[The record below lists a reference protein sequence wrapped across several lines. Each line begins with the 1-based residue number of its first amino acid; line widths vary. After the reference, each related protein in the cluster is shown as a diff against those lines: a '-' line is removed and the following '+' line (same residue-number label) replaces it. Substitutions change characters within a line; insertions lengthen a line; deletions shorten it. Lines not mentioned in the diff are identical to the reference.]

1 MIGIELPVVSSLYDI
16 TQTGF
21 YRCGNEIVEQCT
33 ASIPGEEMKQIY
45 DDGGKYIGQA
55 WSDKHGA
62 MFRRNVEHKNGETTP
77 TWLPWFIVKGGKMQQ
92 QIVDFLNKAKRNN
105 G

>member
-1 MIGIELPVVSSLYDI
+1 MIGAELPVVSSLYDI

-45 DDGGKYIGQA
+45 VGGEYIGQT
-55 WSDKHGA
+55 WSDKHGV
-62 MFRRNVEHKNGETTP
+62 MFRRNVGYKNGEITP
-77 TWLPWFIVKGGKMQQ
+77 TWLSWFIVEKEECK
-92 QIVDFLNKAKRNN
+92 
-105 G
+105 

>member
-1 MIGIELPVVSSLYDI
+1 MIDEELPVVSSLYDI

-55 WSDKHGA
+55 WSDKHGV
-62 MFRRNVEHKNGETTP
+62 MFRRNVVHKNGETTP
-77 TWLPWFIVKGGKMQQ
+77 TWLPWFIVKGSETQ
-92 QIVDFLNKAKRNN
+92 QIVDFLNKAKRNY

>member
-1 MIGIELPVVSSLYDI
+1 MIGAELPVVSSLYDI

-45 DDGGKYIGQA
+45 DGGEYIGQT
-55 WSDKHGA
+55 WSDKHGV
-62 MFRRNVEHKNGETTP
+62 MFRRNVGYKNGEINP
-77 TWLPWFIVKGGKMQQ
+77 TWLSWFIVEKEECK
-92 QIVDFLNKAKRNN
+92 
-105 G
+105 

>member
-1 MIGIELPVVSSLYDI
+1 MIGVGLPVVSSLYDI
-16 TQTGF
+16 TQAGF

-33 ASIPGEEMKQIY
+33 ANIPGEEMKWIY
-45 DDGGKYIGQA
+45 DDDGEYIGQA
-55 WSDKHGA
+55 WSDKHGV
-62 MFRRNVEHKNGETTP
+62 MFRRNVRRKDGET
-77 TWLPWFIVKGGKMQQ
+77 TWLPWFIVGRSETQ